1 MLRILTVFLL
11 LCVPVLQSCQQETA
25 SKPLVVSTIKPVQA
39 LVYAVAGGDQGAI
52 ALHQLLPDG
61 ASPHHYALK
70 PSDRRLLE
78 QASAVFYVGEG
89 LENFLSKSLSNLAPD
104 TQRVALAQ
112 AQGIQHLHARRQA
125 ETTHDDGHE
134 THKEGEDWHVWLNPV
149 NAIAMTHQIAQ
160 VLSEI
165 DPPNRELYQRNAT
178 LLVQQINAT
187 DERIKAQLA
196 AVKTRPYLAFHD
208 AWQHFDTHY
217 ELKFAGAVTLDV
229 SRLPGARH
237 VQDIRNLITE
247 RQAVC
252 LFQEPQFP
260 PALVKTLAEGTDLR
274 IGELDPLGMKIP
286 LNADTYPALLQSAAD
301 SFTQCL
307 SVTTP

>member
-11 LCVPVLQSCQQETA
+11 LCVPVLQSCQQETDG
-25 SKPLVVSTIKPVQA
+25 KPLVISTIKPVQA
-39 LVYAVAGGDQGAI
+39 LLYAVAGGDQGAI
-52 ALHQLLPDG
+52 RLHQLLPDG

-70 PSDRRLLE
+70 PSDQRLLE
-78 QASAVFYVGEG
+78 QASAVLYIGEG
-89 LENFLSKSLSNLAPD
+89 LESFLGKSLSNLPPN

-112 AQGIQHLHARRQA
+112 TQGIQHLYARHHTEHA
-125 ETTHDDGHE
+125 GHE
-134 THKEGEDWHVWLNPV
+134 EGKDWHIWLNPA
-149 NAIAMTHQIAQ
+149 NAIAMTQQIAQ
-160 VLSEI
+160 VLSEV
-165 DPPNRELYQRNAT
+165 DPANRARYHNNAAQ
-178 LLVQQINAT
+178 LIQQINAT
-187 DERIKAQLA
+187 DSRIKTQLA

-217 ELKFAGAVTLDV
+217 ALKFAGAVTLDI

-237 VQDIRNLITE
+237 VQDIRRIITE
-247 RQAVC
+247 QQAAC

-260 PALVKTLAEGTDLR
+260 PALVKTLTEGTNLR

-307 SVTTP
+307 SQ

>member
-39 LVYAVAGGDQGAI
+39 LVYAVAGGDQETI

-61 ASPHHYALK
+61 TSPHHYALK

-89 LENFLSKSLSNLAPD
+89 LESFLSKSLSNLAPD

-112 AQGIQHLHARRQA
+112 AQGIQHLHARHQA

-149 NAIAMTHQIAQ
+149 NAIAMTHQITQ

-165 DPPNRELYQRNAT
+165 DPPNRELYQRNAA
-178 LLVQQINAT
+178 LLVQRINAT
-187 DERIKAQLA
+187 DDRIKAQLA

-307 SVTTP
+307 SQ

>member
-104 TQRVALAQ
+104 TQRGALAQ

-125 ETTHDDGHE
+125 ETAHDDEHE
-134 THKEGEDWHVWLNPV
+134 IHKDGEDWHVWLNPV

-165 DPPNRELYQRNAT
+165 DPPNRELYQRNAA
-178 LLVQQINAT
+178 LLVQRINAT

-237 VQDIRNLITE
+237 VQDIRSLITE

-307 SVTTP
+307 SQ

>member
-112 AQGIQHLHARRQA
+112 AQGIQHLHARHQA

-178 LLVQQINAT
+178 LLVQQINAS

-196 AVKTRPYLAFHD
+196 AVKTQPYLAFHD

>member
-112 AQGIQHLHARRQA
+112 AQGIQHLHARHQA

-165 DPPNRELYQRNAT
+165 DPPNRELYQRNAA

-307 SVTTP
+307 SQ

>member
-112 AQGIQHLHARRQA
+112 AQGIQHLHARHQA

-165 DPPNRELYQRNAT
+165 DPPNRELYQRNAA

-217 ELKFAGAVTLDV
+217 GLKFAGAVTLDV

-237 VQDIRNLITE
+237 VQDIRSLITE

-307 SVTTP
+307 SQ

>member
-11 LCVPVLQSCQQETA
+11 LCVPVLQSCQRETA

-89 LENFLSKSLSNLAPD
+89 LESFLSKSLSNLAPD

-112 AQGIQHLHARRQA
+112 AQGIQHLHARHQA

-165 DPPNRELYQRNAT
+165 DPPNRELYQRNAA
-178 LLVQQINAT
+178 LLVQRINAA

-237 VQDIRNLITE
+237 VQDIRSLITE

>member
-11 LCVPVLQSCQQETA
+11 LCVPVLQSCQQETD
-25 SKPLVVSTIKPVQA
+25 SKPLVISTIKPVQA
-39 LVYAVAGGDQGAI
+39 LLYAVAGGDQGAI
-52 ALHQLLPDG
+52 RLHQLLPDG

-70 PSDRRLLE
+70 PSDQRLLE
-78 QASAVFYVGEG
+78 QASAVLYIGEG
-89 LENFLSKSLSNLAPD
+89 LESFLSKSLKNLPLN

-112 AQGIQHLHARRQA
+112 TQSIQHLYARHHVK
-125 ETTHDDGHE
+125 TTHTTEHAGHE
-134 THKEGEDWHVWLNPV
+134 EEKDWHIWLNPV
-149 NAIAMTHQIAQ
+149 NAIVMTQQIAQ

-165 DPPNRELYQRNAT
+165 DPANRSLYHGNAAQ
-178 LLVQQINAT
+178 LIQQISAT
-187 DERIKAQLA
+187 DSRIKMQLA

-208 AWQHFDTHY
+208 AWQHFDIHY
-217 ELKFAGAVTLDV
+217 ELNFAGAVTLDIA
-229 SRLPGARH
+229 RLPGARH
-237 VQDIRNLITE
+237 VQDIRRIITE
-247 RQAVC
+247 KRAKC

-260 PALVKTLAEGTDLR
+260 HALVKTLTEDTNLR

-307 SVTTP
+307 SQ

>member
-25 SKPLVVSTIKPVQA
+25 SKPLVISTIKPVQA
-39 LVYAVAGGDQGAI
+39 LVYAVAGGDQSAI

-89 LENFLSKSLSNLAPD
+89 LENFLSKSLNNLPPS
-104 TQRVALAQ
+104 TQHVALAQ
-112 AQGIQHLHARRQA
+112 VEGIQHLHARRHA
-125 ETTHDDGHE
+125 ETTHNDEHE
-134 THKEGEDWHVWLNPV
+134 GHKEGEDWHVWLNPV
-149 NAIAMTHQIAQ
+149 NAIAMTDKIAQ

-165 DPPNRELYQRNAT
+165 DPPNRELYQRNAVQ
-178 LLVQQINAT
+178 LVQQINAT
-187 DERIKAQLA
+187 DSRIKAQLA
-196 AVKTRPYLAFHD
+196 AVKTQPYLAFHD

-217 ELKFAGAVTLDV
+217 ALQFAGAVTLDV

-237 VQDIRNLITE
+237 VQDIRRLITE
-247 RQAVC
+247 QQAVC

-301 SFTQCL
+301 SFSQCL
-307 SVTTP
+307 SITKP